1 MYYKPLYNFLI
12 IKVTTVY
19 IHCQE
24 HQKVISDPLKKVFTD
39 YLLWGSYCAL
49 YLVFN
54 IWHEQDRW
62 SVPLREDNVPGNRY
76 SIITS
81 NF

>member
-24 HQKVISDPLKKVFTD
+24 YQKVISDPLKRIFTD

-54 IWHEQDRW
+54 I
-62 SVPLREDNVPGNRY
+62 
-76 SIITS
+76 
-81 NF
+81 